1 MQSALVDSEK
11 TYRVHRGFPPILLYI
26 PGHRHRSLHYSLY
39 SQIHTSRCNFS
50 RMIHS
55 YILKKIKMSKQNL
68 YRLKRLDSFIDL
80 YLIEL
85 SRNRFSTVILK
96 ILKSLSFH
104 NLVIT
109 LITLK
114 SIESR
119 FTTMQAAPVYMMTLF
134 VLQAVSTYTSAALSK
149 CIIATL

>member
-11 TYRVHRGFPPILLYI
+11 TYRVHRRFPPILEYI
-26 PGHRHRSLHYSLY
+26 PGHRRRSQHYSLY

-55 YILKKIKMSKQNL
+55 YILKKIKIVKQNVD
-68 YRLKRLDSFIDL
+68 RLKRLDSLIDL

-85 SRNRFSTVILK
+85 SRNRLSTVILK

-104 NLVIT
+104 NLLVT
-109 LITLK
+109 LITRK

-119 FTTMQAAPVYMMTLF
+119 ITTIQAAPIYMMTMF
-134 VLQAVSTYTSAALSK
+134 VL
-149 CIIATL
+149 